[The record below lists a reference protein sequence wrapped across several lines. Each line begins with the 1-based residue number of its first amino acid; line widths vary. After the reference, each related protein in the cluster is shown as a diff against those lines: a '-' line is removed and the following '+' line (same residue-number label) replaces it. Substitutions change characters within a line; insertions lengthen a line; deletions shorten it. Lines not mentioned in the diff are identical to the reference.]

1 MVDTVVKQNALP
13 PQTMLAEY
21 RLESALGAGGFG
33 ITYLARD
40 THLEKEVAIK
50 EYLPTDLALRALDG
64 SVVPVD
70 TNSAYNYK
78 HGLEQFLVE
87 ARTLAKFSHPN
98 IVRVTRYFEANGTAY
113 MVMDY
118 EKGHSLNQFLKKVP
132 QPEEAHLK
140 AMITPLLDGLEA
152 VHAAGF
158 LHRDI
163 KPSNIFIRAD
173 GTPVLLDFGSARLA
187 VRDAVRDVI
196 AILTPGYAP
205 VELYLGSGQQGPWTD
220 IYSLAAVLYRA
231 VTGENPP
238 DALTRLRID
247 GAGKKLTARRDRYS
261 AQFLA
266 AIQWGLALE
275 EKRRPQNAKQ
285 WRSAL
290 LRSAQAPVAT
300 KAGEAAADPE
310 PRPDSTRKYVWMALG
325 IVIFFVIME
334 GANIFN
340 ERAGP
345 ARAPRGKPLLE
356 AGPLAAVPATAAPGD
371 PDARV
376 PRTENGPAAGLSR
389 EEFTRNLP
397 HLGDKFS
404 EIDANRDGRV
414 TIVEL
419 QGYWRKNPQSAPGGA
434 GEAPSQPALKK

>member
-1 MVDTVVKQNALP
+1 MADTVVKQNALP
-13 PQTMLAEY
+13 PQTMVAEY
-21 RLESALGAGGFG
+21 RIESALGAGGFG

-40 THLEKEVAIK
+40 THLEKDVAIK
-50 EYLPTDLALRALDG
+50 EYLPADLALRALDG

-70 TNSAYNYK
+70 TSSAYNYQ

-87 ARTLAKFSHPN
+87 ARTLARFSHPN
-98 IVRVTRYFEANGTAY
+98 IVRVSRYFEANGTAY

-118 EKGHSLNQFLKKVP
+118 EKGHSLNQFLKRVP

-173 GTPVLLDFGSARLA
+173 GAPVLLDFGSARLA
-187 VRDAVRDVI
+187 VRDAARDVI

-205 VELYLGSGQQGPWTD
+205 VELYLASGQQGPWTD

-238 DALTRLRID
+238 DALTRLRMD

-290 LRSAQAPVAT
+290 LRSPQAPLAT
-300 KAGEAAADPE
+300 KGAPAAADTQAE
-310 PRPDSTRKYVWMALG
+310 PGPDKTRKYVWIALG

-334 GANIFN
+334 GANILN
-340 ERAGP
+340 ERTGEAGGP
-345 ARAPRGKPLLE
+345 RGKALLQTSPPVAAGAAPGDARAPRAEL
-356 AGPLAAVPATAAPGD
+356 GPGS
-371 PDARV
+371 
-376 PRTENGPAAGLSR
+376 GLSR
-389 EEFTRNLP
+389 EELARNLP
-397 HLGDKFS
+397 HLADKFS
-404 EIDANRDGRV
+404 EIDADRDGRV
-414 TIVEL
+414 TIAEL
-419 QGYWRKNPQSAPGGA
+419 QAYWRNNPQGAAGGA
-434 GEAPSQPALKK
+434 RKE